1 MPCRMDGIASVITLL
16 LQQDH
21 CLLSNK
27 GRICNNGRIS
37 NSQAHLKNFSVLKWV
52 LRV

>member
-1 MPCRMDGIASVITLL
+1 MPCWLDGIASVITLL

-27 GRICNNGRIS
+27 ACISNNGRIS
-37 NSQAHLKNFSVLKWV
+37 KSQERLKNFSVLEWV

>member
-16 LQQDH
+16 LQRDH